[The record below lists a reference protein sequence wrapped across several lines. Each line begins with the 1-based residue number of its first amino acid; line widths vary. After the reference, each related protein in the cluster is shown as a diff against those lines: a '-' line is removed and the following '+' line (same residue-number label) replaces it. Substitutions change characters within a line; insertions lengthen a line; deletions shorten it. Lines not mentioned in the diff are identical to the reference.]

1 MDATHTT
8 SRRASALVA
17 DMVSHPELGSLDGI
31 REAEP
36 CGRRSELFQK
46 TTKSQLLTVNWY
58 PMCGIIGIVGFPGT
72 QIASALYDALLVL
85 QHRGQD
91 AAGIVTSDSR
101 NICHRRA
108 NGLVR
113 DVFRERHM
121 EKLHGSM
128 GIGHVRYPTAGS
140 SSSDE
145 AQPFYTNTPFGVSLA
160 HNGNLNNTSDIISG
174 LLEYDHRRINTSS
187 DSEALLNLF
196 AAEIQRSVNGR
207 PGGMDALSE
216 GDIFRAVERT
226 HLRAEGSYSVVCLIT
241 GWGLVAFRDPNGIRP
256 LFIGKNELDGFT
268 ERLIASESVAC
279 KALGFEPERDVLPG
293 EAIVIRMNGEF
304 QTKVCHSNP
313 ALTPC
318 VFEHVYFARPD
329 SEIDGIS
336 VHMARLRMGRALA
349 KSIRKKLPEHRIDA
363 VIPVPDSGRIAAL
376 GLANELGVPY
386 REGFVKNRYIGRT
399 FIMPGQKI
407 RKDSVRK
414 KLNTIDEE
422 FRGKAVLI
430 VDDSIVRG
438 NTSRRIVQMARE
450 AGASRVLF
458 ASSSPP
464 IIHPNVY
471 GIDMPAR
478 SEYVAYGRTT
488 EEICSAIGADW
499 IIYQKL
505 DDLVEAC
512 LGAGNAKLANF
523 DCSCFDGVYVTGG
536 ISEEYL
542 SRIEKVRADSAKE
555 QASV

>member
-1 MDATHTT
+1 
-8 SRRASALVA
+8 
-17 DMVSHPELGSLDGI
+17 
-31 REAEP
+31 
-36 CGRRSELFQK
+36 
-46 TTKSQLLTVNWY
+46 
-58 PMCGIIGIVGFPGT
+58 MCGIIGIVGSPGSQVST
-72 QIASALYDALLVL
+72 SIYDGLIVL

-91 AAGIVTSDSR
+91 AAGIVTSDSK

-113 DVFRERHM
+113 DVFLERHM
-121 EKLHGSM
+121 KKLIGTM

-140 SSSDE
+140 NSSAE

-160 HNGNLNNTSDIISG
+160 HNGNLNNTPDIISG

-207 PGGMDALSE
+207 PGGMSALGE
-216 GDIFRAVERT
+216 EDIFRAVERT
-226 HLRAEGSYSVVCLIT
+226 HLRVEGSYSVVCLIT
-241 GWGLVAFRDPNGIRP
+241 GWGMVAFRDPHGIRP
-256 LFIGKNELDGFT
+256 LFMGKRVIGDFT
-268 ERLIASESVAC
+268 ERLVSSESVVC
-279 KALGFEPERDVLPG
+279 QSLGYEMERDIRPG
-293 EAIVIRMNGEF
+293 EAVVVRIDG
-304 QTKVCHSNP
+304 QTTSKNCHP
-313 ALTPC
+313 VLDHTPC

-329 SEIDGIS
+329 SVIDGIS
-336 VHMARLRMGRALA
+336 VHKARLRMGEALA
-349 KSIRKKLPEHRIDA
+349 RRIATSSPEHGIDA

-376 GLANELGVPY
+376 GLSKELDIPY

-399 FIMPGQKI
+399 FIMPGQKM

-422 FRGKAVLI
+422 FKGKAVLI

-438 NTSRRIVQMARE
+438 NTSRRIVQMARD

-478 SEYVAYGRTT
+478 EEYVAYGRTN
-488 EEICSAIGADW
+488 EEICSTIGADW
-499 IIYQKL
+499 LIYQNL
-505 DDLVEAC
+505 DDLVWAC
-512 LGAGNAKLANF
+512 NGAGGKSSADF
-523 DCSCFDGVYVTGG
+523 DCSCFNGVYVTGG
-536 ISEEYL
+536 VTEEYL
-542 SRIEKVRADSAKE
+542 NRIGRIRSDSEKE
-555 QASV
+555 HASV

>member
-1 MDATHTT
+1 MAEEV
-8 SRRASALVA
+8 SLPWKPISLCFMSAAL
-17 DMVSHPELGSLDGI
+17 
-31 REAEP
+31 
-36 CGRRSELFQK
+36 
-46 TTKSQLLTVNWY
+46 Y
-58 PMCGIIGIVGFPGT
+58 PMCGIIGIVGSLGSQVAGT
-72 QIASALYDALLVL
+72 LYDALLVL

-91 AAGIVTSDSR
+91 AAGIVTSDSQ

-121 EKLHGSM
+121 GNLRGSM

-140 SSSDE
+140 NSSSE

-207 PGGMDALSE
+207 PGGLSALNE
-216 GDIFRAVERT
+216 DDIFRAVERV
-226 HLRAEGSYSVVCLIT
+226 HLRTEGSYSVVCLIT

-256 LFIGKNELDGFT
+256 LFMGKNETGGFT
-268 ERLIASESVAC
+268 ERMIASESVAC
-279 KALGFEPERDVLPG
+279 KSLGFEPERDIAPG
-293 EAIVIRMNGEF
+293 ESVIIRMNGTF
-304 QTKVCHSNP
+304 SSKICHAKPNH
-313 ALTPC
+313 TPC

-329 SEIDGIS
+329 SVIDGIS
-336 VHMARLRMGRALA
+336 VHSARLRMGEALA
-349 KSIRKKLPEHRIDA
+349 ENIQRILPDHGIEA
-363 VIPVPDSGRIAAL
+363 VIPVPDSGRIAAI
-376 GLANELGVPY
+376 GLASVLGVPY

-399 FIMPGQKI
+399 FIMPGQRI

-414 KLNTIDEE
+414 KLNTIEDE
-422 FRGKAVLI
+422 FRGKTVLI

-464 IIHPNVY
+464 IVHPNVY

-478 SEYVAYGRTT
+478 NEYVAHGKDVEGICRT
-488 EEICSAIGADW
+488 IGADW
-499 IIYQKL
+499 LIYQTL
-505 DDLVEAC
+505 DDLVDSC
-512 LGAGNAKLANF
+512 LGAGETAFANF

-536 ISEEYL
+536 ITEEYL
-542 SRIEKVRADSAKE
+542 DSIESTRGDSAKG

>member
-1 MDATHTT
+1 
-8 SRRASALVA
+8 
-17 DMVSHPELGSLDGI
+17 
-31 REAEP
+31 
-36 CGRRSELFQK
+36 
-46 TTKSQLLTVNWY
+46 
-58 PMCGIIGIVGFPGT
+58 MCGIIGIVGSPGT
-72 QIASALYDALLVL
+72 QVATSIYDALLVL

-91 AAGIVTSDSR
+91 AAGIVTSDSE

-113 DVFRERHM
+113 DVFLERHM
-121 EKLHGSM
+121 KKLVGSM

-140 SSSDE
+140 NSSAE

-160 HNGNLNNTSDIISG
+160 HNGNLNNTPDIISG

-196 AAEIQRSVNGR
+196 AAEVQRSVNGR
-207 PGGMDALSE
+207 PGGMDALTE
-216 GDIFRAVERT
+216 DDIFRAIERT
-226 HLRAEGSYSVVCLIT
+226 HMRLEGSYSVVCLIT

-256 LFIGKNELDGFT
+256 LFLGKRESGEFT
-268 ERLIASESVAC
+268 ERLVSSESVAC
-279 KALGFEPERDVLPG
+279 KALGFELDRDVIPG
-293 EAIVIRMNGEF
+293 EAVIVRIGGEVYS
-304 QTKVCHSNP
+304 KRCHKKIQH
-313 ALTPC
+313 TPC

-329 SEIDGIS
+329 SVIDGIS
-336 VHMARLRMGRALA
+336 VHQARLKLGESLA
-349 KSIRKKLPEHRIDA
+349 RRILENLPDHKIDA

-376 GLANELGVPY
+376 GLSSELGVPY

-399 FIMPGQKI
+399 FIMPGQSM

-414 KLNTIDEE
+414 KLNTVDDE
-422 FRGKAVLI
+422 FRGKNVLI

-438 NTSRRIVQMARE
+438 NTSRRIVSMARE

-478 SEYVAYGRTT
+478 EEYVAYGKTN
-488 EEICSAIGADW
+488 EQICDTIGADW
-499 IIYQKL
+499 LIYQNL
-505 DDLVEAC
+505 EDLVNSC
-512 LGAGNAKLANF
+512 LAGGESSLANF
-523 DCSCFDGVYVTGG
+523 DCSCFNGVYVTGG
-536 ISEEYL
+536 VTEEYL
-542 SRIEKVRADSAKE
+542 MRVENSRSDSKKE

>member
-1 MDATHTT
+1 
-8 SRRASALVA
+8 
-17 DMVSHPELGSLDGI
+17 
-31 REAEP
+31 
-36 CGRRSELFQK
+36 
-46 TTKSQLLTVNWY
+46 
-58 PMCGIIGIVGFPGT
+58 MCGIIGVVGFPGT
-72 QIASALYDALLVL
+72 NVATTLYEALLVL

-91 AAGIVTSDSR
+91 AAGIVTSDSE

-113 DVFRERHM
+113 DVFQERHIG
-121 EKLHGSM
+121 KLVGSM

-140 SSSDE
+140 SSADE
-145 AQPFYTNTPFGVSLA
+145 AQPFYTNTPFGVSLS
-160 HNGNLNNTSDIISG
+160 HNGNLNNTNEIISG

-207 PGGMDALSE
+207 PGGMGALSE
-216 GDIFRAVERT
+216 EDIFRAIERT
-226 HLRAEGSYSVVCLIT
+226 HLRAEGSYSVVTLIT

-256 LFIGKNELDGFT
+256 LFIGKNQIDGFI
-268 ERLIASESVAC
+268 ERIVASESVAC
-279 KALGFEPERDVLPG
+279 KTLGFEPERDVLPG
-293 EAIVIRMNGEF
+293 EAVVIRMDGSF
-304 QTKVCHSNP
+304 QSKVCHANP
-313 ALTPC
+313 KLTPC

-329 SEIDGIS
+329 SVIDGIS
-336 VHMARLRMGRALA
+336 VHTARLRMGRALA
-349 KSIRKKLPEHRIDA
+349 KGIRKELPDHGIDA

-376 GLANELGVPY
+376 GLASELDVPY

-399 FIMPGQKI
+399 FIMPGQRI

-414 KLNTIDEE
+414 KLNTVDEE
-422 FRGKAVLI
+422 FRGKTILI

-450 AGASRVLF
+450 AGASKVLF

-478 SEYVAYGRTT
+478 SEYVAYGKST
-488 EEICSAIGADW
+488 EQVCQVIGADW
-499 IIYQKL
+499 LFYQ
-505 DDLVEAC
+505 DLSDMVEAC
-512 LGAGNAKLANF
+512 IGAGKEKLANF

-536 ISEEYL
+536 ITEDYL
-542 SRIEKVRADSAKE
+542 SMIEQVRADSSKE
-555 QASV
+555 QASI